1 MKNVS
6 IFIAGSTVL
15 QAQRI
20 NLKALAIDLNGEFE
34 KKGVQLQV
42 FSYESFKDNQKAYND
57 FITAR
62 ADLVLFIID
71 GKVGTKTR
79 AEFDLAVQSYSA
91 KGRPQILVFI
101 HKLDN
106 LTADIAHFEGF
117 VEAATGNYCVTYVD
131 DADLV
136 KQAEI
141 RLRRFITSL
150 STESASINSFHKQ
163 PAELPESPAVSK
175 PKSKKLFKA
184 LLLALAIIIGVGAFA
199 LGFIASHRTN
209 KQTLV
214 IAGGGSAANHI
225 MRKFDIKFS
234 EYPDA
239 FHMHMPS
246 GAAWEL
252 LTEEVISNPNFDKQP
267 YIPVCVSASVAI
279 GASFLS
285 NIVDSTTFCN
295 KASIIAFDMGND
307 TLVVH
312 VERTPFVENYL
323 AKEIKSENITVERLA
338 KIIKEKRGDINILP
352 TTPKSGTRVK
362 YHDLLERCGVDLS
375 TLDTCYTEIS
385 DITHL
390 HHGNKPYIILG
401 TAAYYPAKFE
411 SLSKEERPI
420 RLTLVDSIG
429 NPVEKPVMLYCLA
442 TVINKD
448 NNNTLDELH
457 FAEITKQFLKDLGLD
472 SVPKIKS
479 ILDAPRFERSYR
491 KVILTPAELQP
502 IQ

>member
-101 HKLDN
+101 HKLDS

-141 RLRRFITSL
+141 RLRRFITSIT
-150 STESASINSFHKQ
+150 TETAAINSFHKL
-163 PAELPESPAVSK
+163 PPELSENPVSK
-175 PKSKKLFKA
+175 PKRKKWPTTW
-184 LLLALAIIIGVGAFA
+184 LLALVILLGIIALAIGITSYNRNDG
-199 LGFIASHRTN
+199 
-209 KQTLV
+209 QTLV

-225 MRKFDIKFS
+225 MRKSGLNFA
-234 EYPDA
+234 EYPNA
-239 FHMHMPS
+239 FYMHLPS
-246 GAAWEL
+246 GAAWQL

-267 YIPVCVSASVAI
+267 YIPVCVSASVAS
-279 GASFLS
+279 GSSFLS

-323 AKEIKSENITVERLA
+323 AKEIKSEEITVERLA

-401 TAAYYPAKFE
+401 TAAYYPVKLKTVA
-411 SLSKEERPI
+411 KEERPI
-420 RLTLVDSIG
+420 HLTLVDSIG

-442 TVINKD
+442 TVLNKD
-448 NNNTLDELH
+448 NNNTNDELH
-457 FAEITKQFLKDLGLD
+457 FSKITKQFLKDLGLD
-472 SVPKIKS
+472 SIPKIKS

-491 KVILTPAELQP
+491 KVILTPADLQP

>member
-101 HKLDN
+101 HKLDS

-141 RLRRFITSL
+141 RLRRFITSIT
-150 STESASINSFHKQ
+150 TETAAINSFHKL
-163 PAELPESPAVSK
+163 PPELSENPVSK
-175 PKSKKLFKA
+175 PKRKKWPTTW
-184 LLLALAIIIGVGAFA
+184 LLALVILLGIIALAIGITSYNRNDG
-199 LGFIASHRTN
+199 
-209 KQTLV
+209 QTLV

-225 MRKFDIKFS
+225 MRKSGLNFA
-234 EYPDA
+234 EYPNA
-239 FHMHMPS
+239 FYMHLPS
-246 GAAWEL
+246 SAAWQL
-252 LTEEVISNPNFDKQP
+252 LTEEVISNPDFDKQP
-267 YIPVCVSASVAI
+267 YVPVCVSASIATDS
-279 GASFLS
+279 SFLS
-285 NIVDSTTFCN
+285 NIVDSATFIED
-295 KASIIAFDMGND
+295 ASVIAFDMGND

-312 VERTPFVENYL
+312 IEPTPFMENCL
-323 AKEIKSENITVERLA
+323 AKEIKSNEITIERLA
-338 KIIKEKRGDINILP
+338 KIIKEKRVSINILP
-352 TTPKSGTRVK
+352 TTPKSGTREK
-362 YHDLLERCGVDLS
+362 YHSLLESYGVDLS
-375 TLDTCYTEIS
+375 SFDTCYTEIS
-385 DITHL
+385 DIAHLTHD
-390 HHGNKPYIILG
+390 NKPYMVLG
-401 TAAYYPAKFE
+401 TAAYYPTK
-411 SLSKEERPI
+411 LKTTLEEKKPVHLI
-420 RLTLVDSIG
+420 LVDSIG
-429 NPVEKPVMLYCLA
+429 NPIEKPVTLYCLA
-442 TVINKD
+442 NVIKPHNRS
-448 NNNTLDELH
+448 EALH
-457 FAEITKQFLKDLGLD
+457 FSEVTKQFLRDLGLG
-472 SVPKIKS
+472 SNPRIKL
-479 ILDAPRFERSYR
+479 ILDAPRFERYTK
-491 KVILTPAELQP
+491 KVILTPADLQP

>member
-101 HKLDN
+101 HKLDS

-141 RLRRFITSL
+141 RLRRFITSIT
-150 STESASINSFHKQ
+150 TETAAINSFHKL
-163 PAELPESPAVSK
+163 PPELSENPVSK
-175 PKSKKLFKA
+175 PKRKKRLTT
-184 LLLALAIIIGVGAFA
+184 LLLALAIISGLGALA
-199 LGFIASHRTN
+199 GEFISSYRTN
-209 KQTLV
+209 KQTLI

-225 MRKFDIKFS
+225 QRKCNINFADN
-234 EYPDA
+234 PAA
-239 FHMHMPS
+239 FYMHLPS
-246 GAAWEL
+246 GAA
-252 LTEEVISNPNFDKQP
+252 
-267 YIPVCVSASVAI
+267 
-279 GASFLS
+279 
-285 NIVDSTTFCN
+285 
-295 KASIIAFDMGND
+295 
-307 TLVVH
+307 
-312 VERTPFVENYL
+312 
-323 AKEIKSENITVERLA
+323 
-338 KIIKEKRGDINILP
+338 
-352 TTPKSGTRVK
+352 
-362 YHDLLERCGVDLS
+362 
-375 TLDTCYTEIS
+375 
-385 DITHL
+385 
-390 HHGNKPYIILG
+390 
-401 TAAYYPAKFE
+401 
-411 SLSKEERPI
+411 
-420 RLTLVDSIG
+420 
-429 NPVEKPVMLYCLA
+429 
-442 TVINKD
+442 
-448 NNNTLDELH
+448 
-457 FAEITKQFLKDLGLD
+457 
-472 SVPKIKS
+472 
-479 ILDAPRFERSYR
+479 
-491 KVILTPAELQP
+491 
-502 IQ
+502 